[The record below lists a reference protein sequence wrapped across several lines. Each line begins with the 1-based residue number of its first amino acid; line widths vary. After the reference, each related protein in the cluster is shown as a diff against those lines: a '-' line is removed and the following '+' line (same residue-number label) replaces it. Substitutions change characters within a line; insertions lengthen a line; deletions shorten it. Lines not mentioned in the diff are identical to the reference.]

1 MTLIQNLFRRLSSQP
16 AVAPKSPVVLTP
28 EQLKA
33 VSGGMREAVLASP
46 RSGW

>member
-16 AVAPKSPVVLTP
+16 AVAPKSPVPLQP

-33 VSGGMREAVLASP
+33 VSGGRGSTIDSP
-46 RSGW
+46 FRSW

>member
-16 AVAPKSPVVLTP
+16 AVAPKSPVPLQP

-33 VSGGMREAVLASP
+33 VSGGSGGSTDSP
-46 RSGW
+46 FRSW

>member
-16 AVAPKSPVVLTP
+16 AAAPKSPVPLQP

-33 VSGGMREAVLASP
+33 VSGGTGESSSP
-46 RSGW
+46 FHRW

>member
-16 AVAPKSPVVLTP
+16 AVAPKSPVPLQP

-33 VSGGMREAVLASP
+33 VSGGSGGSADSP
-46 RSGW
+46 RSTW

>member
-16 AVAPKSPVVLTP
+16 TVAPKSPVPLQP

-33 VSGGMREAVLASP
+33 VSGGTGGATDSP
-46 RSGW
+46 RSTW

>member
-16 AVAPKSPVVLTP
+16 AVAPKSPVPLQP

-33 VSGGMREAVLASP
+33 VSGGNGGSTDSP
-46 RSGW
+46 FRSW

>member
-16 AVAPKSPVVLTP
+16 AVAPKSPLPLQP

-33 VSGGMREAVLASP
+33 VSGGVGGSTDSP
-46 RSGW
+46 RSTW